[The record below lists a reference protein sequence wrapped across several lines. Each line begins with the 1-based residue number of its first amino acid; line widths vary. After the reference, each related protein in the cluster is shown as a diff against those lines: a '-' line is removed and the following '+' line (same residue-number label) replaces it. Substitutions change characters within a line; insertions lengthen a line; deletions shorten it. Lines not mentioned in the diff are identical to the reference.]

1 VNRDGLELL
10 RRGAGQLDLEL
21 EAQLPA
27 FAQLFALLQEGNARL
42 NLTALKTQEDIVLKH
57 FVDSLTCLR
66 GAYLEG
72 PLRIM
77 DLGTGAGFPTF
88 PLALVRPELHFTP
101 VDSIRKKVEF
111 VRETAASL
119 GLPQVTPLVGRAETL
134 GRSADHRERYDRV
147 VVRAVASLPV
157 LAELALPLLREG
169 GLLVAQKG
177 AISPEE
183 LTAGRRAAG
192 EVGGKVQV
200 VDPFELPILG
210 DARTL
215 IVIEKL
221 GRTPPRYPRREG
233 LPSAQPLFWT
243 PPPKAG
249 ATVGTKVRL
258 T

>member
-1 VNRDGLELL
+1 MNRDGLELL
-10 RRGAGQLDLEL
+10 RRGAEDLGLDI

-27 FAQLFALLQEGNARL
+27 FEHLYTLLQEGNERL
-42 NLTALKTQEDIVLKH
+42 NLTALKTEEDIVLKH

-66 GAYLEG
+66 GNYLDG
-72 PLRIM
+72 ALTVV

-101 VDSIRKKVEF
+101 VDSIRKKIEF
-111 VRETAASL
+111 VRDTAVQL
-119 GLPQVTPLVGRAETL
+119 GLPQITPLVGRAEAL
-134 GRSADHRERYDRV
+134 GRSAEHRGRHDRV

-177 AISPEE
+177 AITPEE
-183 LTAGRRAAG
+183 LNAGRRAAG

-200 VDPFELPILG
+200 VDPFELPVSG

-221 GRTPPRYPRREG
+221 KPTPSRYPRREG
-233 LPSAQPLFWT
+233 VPNAQPLFWT
-243 PPPKAG
+243 PPLPSA
-249 ATVGTKVRL
+249 R
-258 T
+258 